1 MGRHGGP
8 TARRPIEEMEI
19 THFLDGLG
27 VEVAGVGGGGGG
39 TGSVL
44 WRSARHLLHQTVGH
58 GSAHAEIRDEGVAR
72 ESGVRE
78 KEGRGRA
85 RSSQSSRWDGG
96 RGVER
101 GRRRGGDGK
110 GRQGSQARGRKREGE
125 GNELVGVEG
134 GARLDCAWR
143 NDPDS
148 SMAKR
153 QNQGRQPTPLRS
165 S

>member
-1 MGRHGGP
+1 MRLSRAGGQGD
-8 TARRPIEEMEI
+8 EGGE
-19 THFLDGLG
+19 
-27 VEVAGVGGGGGG
+27 GVGRDGEGGKGAGAVL
-39 TGSVL
+39 SVIAL
-44 WRSARHLLHQTVGH
+44 GWWA
-58 GSAHAEIRDEGVAR
+58 
-72 ESGVRE
+72 
-78 KEGRGRA
+78 
-85 RSSQSSRWDGG
+85 
-96 RGVER
+96 GVER

-153 QNQGRQPTPLRS
+153 QNQGRQPTPLCS